1 MFIKFNYLLGTN
13 VLQILFVFI
22 ICSVVT
28 LVFPSV
34 FPKASLKFADFI
46 FGAFVGLHL
55 RKCTLLHVYVLSV
68 RPVH

>member
-28 LVFPSV
+28 LVFPLV
-34 FPKASLKFADFI
+34 FPKASLKLADLI
-46 FGAFVGLHL
+46 FRAFVGLHL
-55 RKCTLLHVYVLSV
+55 HKCTLLHVYVLSV